1 MRVLIVEDDDSVRT
15 LLERVLDEAGLETA
29 TAARVADARRVA
41 QAWRPDALL
50 VDLMLPDGSGVD
62 LARELEAFLPGLRVV
77 LMTGSDETGEV
88 PWPVVTKPFDLRQVV
103 SLVVGRR
110 P

>member
-1 MRVLIVEDDDSVRT
+1 MLIVEDDDSVRT
-15 LLERVLDEAGLETA
+15 LLERVLEEAGLETA
-29 TAARVADARRVA
+29 TAACVADARRLAV
-41 QAWRPDALL
+41 AWRPDALL
-50 VDLMLPDGSGVD
+50 IDLLLPDGSGID
-62 LARELEAFLPGLRVV
+62 LARELETLLPGLRVV

-88 PWPVVTKPFDLRQVV
+88 PWPVVTKPFDLRSLV